1 MAENSIFEPDGRA
14 VPYVDEG
21 EGPVGLVLIHGIG
34 RTGEALGVIAHYL
47 AEEAGF
53 RVVQIGADAVED
65 VVAVMDHV
73 GLEDAW
79 IGGHGTGGTLA
90 RRVVDAHQERSN
102 GLLLLGVEEE
112 DIPLAPALPVLIIQG
127 ADDQVAP
134 PANGDRLQATAPE
147 RASVKTLAGADHH
160 FPMTHPIETA
170 YIIEEYL
177 DWD

>member
-1 MAENSIFEPDGRA
+1 VAQTSIFEPDGRA
-14 VPYVDEG
+14 VEYVDEG

-47 AEEAGF
+47 AEESGF
-53 RVVQIGADAVED
+53 RVVQVGADAVDD
-65 VVAVMDHV
+65 VVAVMDHL

-90 RRVVDAHQERSN
+90 RRVVAEHQERSN
-102 GLLLLGVEEE
+102 GLLLLGVEDE
-112 DIPLAPALPVLIIQG
+112 DIALAPALPVLIVQ
-127 ADDQVAP
+127 ATDDDVTP
-134 PANGDRLQATAPE
+134 PANGERLQAAAPE
-147 RASVKTLAGADHH
+147 RASIKTITGADHH
-160 FPMTHPIETA
+160 FPVTHPIETA